1 MCQAGQRRITG
12 GRLAAAERADRR
24 VCVGPGGA
32 RAGNWDG
39 RNARDCPRAGLVE
52 ELEELGRG
60 QACLAQDRGQG
71 PALDR
76 AVLGNHGHPPD
87 GVASLDPHA
96 LEARGPQGARDIAD
110 RKVRQR
116 RAHAAGSAN
125 EVTSG
130 VLETYRAGSSTS
142 SR

>member
-1 MCQAGQRRITG
+1 VVR
-12 GRLAAAERADRR
+12 
-24 VCVGPGGA
+24 P
-32 RAGNWDG
+32 
-39 RNARDCPRAGLVE
+39 
-52 ELEELGRG
+52 
-60 QACLAQDRGQG
+60 ACLPQDRGQG

-76 AVLGNHGHPPD
+76 AVLGNHGHPPVGVAAG
-87 GVASLDPHA
+87 GVASPGPRA

-110 RKVRQR
+110 RQVRQR

-130 VLETYRAGSSTS
+130 VLETYRSGSSTS